1 VTNSLA
7 FMMLQKLVNERK
19 IREHEAEN
27 YRNLYRK
34 LNDKVIDVYENET
47 RLYTFNTKL
56 QRQLV
61 DLRRSLEEK
70 NKNILQMKAKCEE
83 LKMKKDQMQE
93 KVEAKVLE
101 VKVVDNELKSCR
113 DDKRDKEGNLEHI
126 IKCSEDAA
134 RPMIEDFNRK
144 LRDCTEEIKLQN
156 ENSVKE
162 NEARELYLDEI
173 EKLKMQIEDL
183 HRDKLEKR
191 RVLSQNFNKPDR
203 IRAEADVFSRERAK
217 KEKEALTLLQ
227 KIQTLKSQVA
237 EKTTKRDKVKLHVD
251 HYKQKITRHRGL
263 LGKKANNLAD
273 LERKMETQKL
283 KNMELLMRRQALG
296 IEIEDQRSKCQAV
309 HRRMKRHQS
318 TNRNELRRCENL
330 RRKYETINAIIP
342 SMIDQRNVFEN
353 DVKLKRQQIVKI
365 QDQID
370 SLLHDK
376 DLLMDLHL
384 DIEDVDKE
392 ANEQLHA
399 AKEKAKESKR
409 KIELMQKKEI
419 QLRRE
424 ISRWSAKRELQVLE
438 TSRAIVD
445 FKDVK
450 EQLKVKNLIL
460 EDLDKQEK
468 DINLR
473 IIMHKEEYKKVKS
486 MKEKYVNQ
494 VQITEQQ
501 LNEIREKISILR
513 HEVQILHQESQI
525 RDAAFK
531 EEYRNHQI
539 QIQKRIYK
547 RDMRNKLRAEH
558 KKLKQQQEHHIK
570 EIQQLN
576 LVVNSIAKK
585 VKKLQKRFSDGVD
598 ERNAAGIR
606 VIDRSDE
613 LKILKEKAKIQ
624 ENMLS
629 NGKKELKIREDQIM
643 NLKREVA
650 EHVRALE
657 ALASKIPSQ
666 DLWRSMRR
674 TLEINQNVLE
684 QERKEVNKLSKALAT
699 PDAPRGDG
707 KSRINILKGFDPDS
721 DQLSTKIEVLEE
733 KLAEK
738 KEILFEKDL
747 ILHEVTSLGDKL
759 CKQAAENRSWT
770 LEAAK
775 KINEQQ
781 AQIRAITRS
790 MMATVSELSMYQAT
804 AMKLEHQKET
814 QMQNYDE
821 ARERM
826 LHGDAPTE
834 EAEREWIRMLRE
846 KQRQRDLLVARKK
859 QIEALMKAR
868 PGDTPTMADV
878 RPNAYLPDDI
888 GIPKPYGLH
897 APFKPS
903 IIGANMRHIR
913 RPAKRLEQLP
923 HT

>member
-1 VTNSLA
+1 MSADSSGSLDLTDRPRSGRNWKESRPSRGNRQSRTRMGRTSSFHSARGSMEGKSSGALPGGAGGPERAGGKGPRDVTNSLA

-342 SMIDQRNVFEN
+342 SMIDQV
-353 DVKLKRQQIVKI
+353 
-365 QDQID
+365 
-370 SLLHDK
+370 
-376 DLLMDLHL
+376 
-384 DIEDVDKE
+384 
-392 ANEQLHA
+392 
-399 AKEKAKESKR
+399 
-409 KIELMQKKEI
+409 
-419 QLRRE
+419 
-424 ISRWSAKRELQVLE
+424 
-438 TSRAIVD
+438 
-445 FKDVK
+445 
-450 EQLKVKNLIL
+450 
-460 EDLDKQEK
+460 
-468 DINLR
+468 
-473 IIMHKEEYKKVKS
+473 
-486 MKEKYVNQ
+486 
-494 VQITEQQ
+494 
-501 LNEIREKISILR
+501 
-513 HEVQILHQESQI
+513 
-525 RDAAFK
+525 
-531 EEYRNHQI
+531 
-539 QIQKRIYK
+539 
-547 RDMRNKLRAEH
+547 
-558 KKLKQQQEHHIK
+558 
-570 EIQQLN
+570 
-576 LVVNSIAKK
+576 
-585 VKKLQKRFSDGVD
+585 
-598 ERNAAGIR
+598 
-606 VIDRSDE
+606 
-613 LKILKEKAKIQ
+613 
-624 ENMLS
+624 
-629 NGKKELKIREDQIM
+629 
-643 NLKREVA
+643 
-650 EHVRALE
+650 
-657 ALASKIPSQ
+657 
-666 DLWRSMRR
+666 
-674 TLEINQNVLE
+674 
-684 QERKEVNKLSKALAT
+684 
-699 PDAPRGDG
+699 
-707 KSRINILKGFDPDS
+707 
-721 DQLSTKIEVLEE
+721 
-733 KLAEK
+733 
-738 KEILFEKDL
+738 
-747 ILHEVTSLGDKL
+747 
-759 CKQAAENRSWT
+759 
-770 LEAAK
+770 
-775 KINEQQ
+775 
-781 AQIRAITRS
+781 
-790 MMATVSELSMYQAT
+790 
-804 AMKLEHQKET
+804 
-814 QMQNYDE
+814 
-821 ARERM
+821 
-826 LHGDAPTE
+826 
-834 EAEREWIRMLRE
+834 
-846 KQRQRDLLVARKK
+846 
-859 QIEALMKAR
+859 
-868 PGDTPTMADV
+868 
-878 RPNAYLPDDI
+878 
-888 GIPKPYGLH
+888 
-897 APFKPS
+897 
-903 IIGANMRHIR
+903 IIGR
-913 RPAKRLEQLP
+913 KRACTLDV
-923 HT
+923 